1 MVPTSPKN
9 CAKFL
14 TVAIFE
20 NELGPS
26 QRVFFFAQFFKK
38 FAKKVLKRKKKKK
51 KI

>member
-1 MVPTSPKN
+1 MLPTSRKN

-14 TVAIFE
+14 TFAIFE

-26 QRVFFFAQFFKK
+26 QRVFFGTIFQNIRQKSSEKK
-38 FAKKVLKRKKKKK
+38 EKEEK